1 MAADEVRRLVR
12 RTDAKVVA
20 GVAGGLGDYFAVDP
34 IWFRLGF
41 VLAAF
46 LGGSGILAYGV
57 LWILMP
63 KNGTGQNS
71 LQRRTE
77 RLASSL
83 RGTPSWIGV
92 ALVVVGGLLVVTQWA
107 HWSASVFWGVALIV
121 LGVAAFNRHEARAQE
136 TAAVLE
142 TPVAETPALEQ
153 PSDAAVAT
161 LPIEQ
166 PLPRPKRA
174 RSGLGLLTLGAVM
187 LVVGTAALLDIEN
200 AIHITL
206 VQYLALALAVL
217 GAGLLTGAFIGR
229 ARWLIAPA
237 IALTPFVLVAS
248 LIHVPFAGGEGDV
261 SYRPATVA
269 EIRHEYHISAG
280 RLLIDLRGVK
290 LGTEPVAIRATDV
303 AGRIVVYIPAGS
315 TLQIRGRVGA
325 GEVKLFGHTY
335 DGINV
340 DMRRSFPSAIKDAPV
355 VALDLETS
363 LGQVEVLS

>member
-12 RTDAKVVA
+12 RTDAKIVA

-57 LWILMP
+57 LWLLMP
-63 KNGTGQNS
+63 KTGTGQNS

-92 ALVVVGGLLVVTQWA
+92 ALVVIGGLLVVTQWA

-136 TAAVLE
+136 TAVVVEAPAVE
-142 TPVAETPALEQ
+142 PPSEQ
-153 PSDAAVAT
+153 PLDAAVAT
-161 LPIEQ
+161 VPIEQ

-174 RSGLGLLTLGAVM
+174 RSGLGLITLGAVM
-187 LVVGTAALLDIEN
+187 LVVGAAALLDIEN
-200 AIHITL
+200 TVHITL

-229 ARWLIAPA
+229 ARWLVAPA
-237 IALTPFVLVAS
+237 ILLTPFVLAAS

-261 SYRPATVA
+261 SYRPTTVA

-290 LGTEPVAIRATDV
+290 LGTTPVAIRATDV

-315 TLQIRGRVGA
+315 TIQIRGRVGA
-325 GEVKLFGHTY
+325 GEVKLFGRTY
-335 DGINV
+335 DGFNV
-340 DMRRSFPSAIKDAPV
+340 DVRRSFPSAIKDAPV
-355 VALDLETS
+355 VSLDLETS